1 MSAHFFYSL
10 IDNPSLR
17 RIYFFRGVPQLASL
31 VEMITQIVWDMA
43 NFIVILF
50 LLIAGFG
57 LSFFALHSTNAD
69 EVQGSFSTL
78 PEALLSTVR
87 ATDATGA
94 AKPIDSCDYALTLP
108 FTCFFFI
115 AVSPWSLR
123 RTGQQL
129 GAHVEFCKP
138 FSSPCFRDRVATCG
152 VHRLPQR
159 LGRSNV

>member
-17 RIYFFRGVPQLASL
+17 RIYFFRGEPQLASL

-43 NFIVILF
+43 YFIVILF

-87 ATDATGA
+87 NGRHWGCHT
-94 AKPIDSCDYALTLP
+94 KLTLVI
-108 FTCFFFI
+108 T
-115 AVSPWSLR
+115 L
-123 RTGQQL
+123 
-129 GAHVEFCKP
+129 
-138 FSSPCFRDRVATCG
+138 
-152 VHRLPQR
+152 
-159 LGRSNV
+159 